1 MLWMLVLLASVAGQE
16 IGQIRDPW
24 ARMGELSIYSSE
36 TENGTIAKRDLRNE
50 AGQVVKVIYY
60 ALSAD
65 SPGRAHWPLRREE
78 ITEDMLVPHLL
89 EDKAHDD
96 AGRLRWARREGEGS
110 IRTEQI
116 VYAGAGKKTHT
127 FVTWRNSSG
136 DSYYQND
143 YAPDGRMITI
153 ESDASGRPLGFEG
166 GLPTDL
172 AQAFEWGEPKSGF
185 AFSLSTSPVRGPREC
200 IRLLL
205 TVRNVA
211 GREREAPLEIWPE
224 IELRDSRGLVLP
236 QTTRAEQQGLRA
248 ARLRGKCGESSRLLR
263 PGEGYTAKRAD
274 LLELYKG
281 LTPGPY
287 SVVLRHC
294 VGPNSTLASSNT
306 AHFTVE

>member
-65 SPGRAHWPLRREE
+65 SPERAHWPLRREE

-116 VYAGAGKKTHT
+116 VYDGAGKKTHT

-143 YAPDGRMITI
+143 YP
-153 ESDASGRPLGFEG
+153 
-166 GLPTDL
+166 
-172 AQAFEWGEPKSGF
+172 
-185 AFSLSTSPVRGPREC
+185 
-200 IRLLL
+200 
-205 TVRNVA
+205 
-211 GREREAPLEIWPE
+211 
-224 IELRDSRGLVLP
+224 
-236 QTTRAEQQGLRA
+236 
-248 ARLRGKCGESSRLLR
+248 
-263 PGEGYTAKRAD
+263 
-274 LLELYKG
+274 
-281 LTPGPY
+281 
-287 SVVLRHC
+287 
-294 VGPNSTLASSNT
+294 
-306 AHFTVE
+306 